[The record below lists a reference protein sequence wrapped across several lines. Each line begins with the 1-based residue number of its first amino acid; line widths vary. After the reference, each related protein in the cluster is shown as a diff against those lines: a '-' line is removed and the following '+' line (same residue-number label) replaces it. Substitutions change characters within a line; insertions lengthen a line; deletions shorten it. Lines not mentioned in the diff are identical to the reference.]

1 MPTIAPAF
9 MKSGQESSRCRR
21 SAKYLATARIRISF
35 THSEGW
41 KWLPPGILIQR
52 RAPRYFCPK
61 IITAISDAT
70 AAM

>member
-1 MPTIAPAF
+1 MAPAF
-9 MKSGQESSRCRR
+9 IKSGHESSRCRK
-21 SAKYLATARIRISF
+21 SAKYFATAKIRISL

-61 IITAISDAT
+61 TITAISEAT